1 MNITPCLSHVSLGSN
16 DFEAAAAFYDRAL
29 AALGCRR
36 VLEHPGAIG
45 YGRDYPEFWLQVPID
60 GLPASPA
67 TARTSAFSRPASNRW
82 MNSIGRRCWPAPSMK
97 ARPVRGRT
105 TVRLTTA
112 ALFGIWMGTRLKPA
126 SGMKARPEEVGKP
139 NKKMP
144 VIKPALYESNVLC
157 SNSKIRK

>member
-60 GLPASPA
+60 GRPHPA
-67 TARTSAFSRPASNRW
+67 TARTSVFSPPASNRW
-82 MNSIGRRCWPAPSMK
+82 MNSIARRCWPAPSMK
-97 ARPVRGRT
+97 ARPVRGALRRGLL
-105 TVRLTTA
+105 RL
-112 ALFGIWMGTRLKPA
+112 
-126 SGMKARPEEVGKP
+126 
-139 NKKMP
+139 
-144 VIKPALYESNVLC
+144 LC
-157 SNSKIRK
+157 SGFGWTQD

>member
-16 DFEAAAAFYDRAL
+16 DFEAAATFYDRAL

-60 GLPASPA
+60 GRPASPGNGTHVGFFA
-67 TARTSAFSRPASNRW
+67 TSKQQVDEF
-82 MNSIGRRCWPAPSMK
+82 IIRRCWPAPSMK

-126 SGMKARPEEVGKP
+126 SGMKARPEAV
-139 NKKMP
+139 
-144 VIKPALYESNVLC
+144 
-157 SNSKIRK
+157 